1 MRRKLRI
8 LYVAYP
14 LLPLSDDSCGG
25 AEQVLLAIEREMRRR
40 GHDTWVAAPERS
52 RLGGKFI
59 ATNQPAT
66 KVDDLE
72 RCRQEQVAAIERAI
86 EQANAVGAPFDL
98 VHDHS
103 GLAWQQAS
111 GDGIPWLVTLHLPR
125 SFYSTDVFGGRNV
138 FFNCVSQAQAADFR
152 GVAAM
157 LSAVEN
163 GIDAAGFPL
172 CQEKGDYLLWLGRV
186 CEEKAPHLAMEAAA
200 LAKMPLV
207 LAGSVYPFSYH
218 QDYFD
223 RELAPRL
230 LRGEAIELFHA
241 PSRQEKI
248 DLLARARALFITS
261 TAAETSSLVAME
273 AMACGTPAIAL
284 RKGALAEIIADGETG
299 YVVESVEQMAK
310 AAKSLPD
317 IDPVACRKRV
327 AERFSLKRTADQY
340 EKLYWE
346 LSTTREQRLAA

>member
-1 MRRKLRI
+1 
-8 LYVAYP
+8 
-14 LLPLSDDSCGG
+14 
-25 AEQVLLAIEREMRRR
+25 
-40 GHDTWVAAPERS
+40 
-52 RLGGKFI
+52 
-59 ATNQPAT
+59 
-66 KVDDLE
+66 
-72 RCRQEQVAAIERAI
+72 
-86 EQANAVGAPFDL
+86 VGAPFDL

-111 GDGIPWLVTLHLPR
+111 GDGLPWLVTLHLPR
-125 SFYSTDVFGGRNV
+125 SFYSTDMFGGRNV
-138 FFNCVSQAQAADFR
+138 FFNCVSQAQAADFL

-163 GIDAAGFPL
+163 GIDAARFPL

-186 CEEKAPHLAMEAAA
+186 CQEKAPHLAIEAAA
-200 LAKMPLV
+200 LARMPLV

-230 LRGEAIELFHA
+230 LGEAVELFHA